1 MKEVHSGV
9 STSSQPVSLQPAAVW
24 LLPTTPLPLQ
34 IVPVPSLDDLI
45 LFDIPTALATP
56 FFFECG

>member
-45 LFDIPTALATP
+45 LFDIPNVDLL
-56 FFFECG
+56 